1 MNYPKILQSLEDI
14 YNWIRKQINK
24 MPSFVS
30 HNEGDLI
37 ISLILNLIKD
47 VRKVIVGKNFILSD
61 DELYN
66 RLIDLE
72 TIIDLCITN
81 EWLLL
86 KGPNNVLDSRNKLKD
101 LIKELT

>member
-1 MNYPKILQSLEDI
+1 
-14 YNWIRKQINK
+14 

-47 VRKVIVGKNFILSD
+47 VRKVIVGKNFTLSD

-81 EWLLL
+81 E
-86 KGPNNVLDSRNKLKD
+86 
-101 LIKELT
+101 